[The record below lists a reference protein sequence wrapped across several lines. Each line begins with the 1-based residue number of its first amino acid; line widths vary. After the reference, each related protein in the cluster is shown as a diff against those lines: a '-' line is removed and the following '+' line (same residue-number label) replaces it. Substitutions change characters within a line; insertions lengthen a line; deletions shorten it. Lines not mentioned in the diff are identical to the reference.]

1 VLAKRPIDRATVRL
15 VVVVEIPER
24 AWLVAPWTMKHSG
37 MFVVHG
43 ARELMPVAYEDGD
56 YKVQPMRIEQW

>member
-1 VLAKRPIDRATVRL
+1 L
-15 VVVVEIPER
+15 VSGAVDDE
-24 AWLVAPWTMKHSG
+24 ALG

-43 ARELMPVAYEDGD
+43 AREHMPVAYEDGD

>member
-1 VLAKRPIDRATVRL
+1 VDDEALR
-15 VVVVEIPER
+15 
-24 AWLVAPWTMKHSG
+24 